1 MGHILGFADSN
12 PTQTNPLTDAPEPV
26 PEEQRKLE
34 KLRHKGEEVREKVK
48 ETEDDIDPKI
58 EKLKRSR

>member
-1 MGHILGFADSN
+1 MAASEQHHTKL
-12 PTQTNPLTDAPEPV
+12 TQTHSRSDTPEPI
-26 PEEQRKLE
+26 PEEQSKLE

-48 ETEDDIDPKI
+48 ETEEDIDPKI